1 MYINILLVLIL
12 IIIITAVGSYIKSRI
27 IFYFMQMKNDNLF
40 KYPTKL
46 RYKNENLVVISN
58 KINIKFESI

>member
-1 MYINILLVLIL
+1 MGTYNNNNNNNCCWQLYQKSHILFN
-12 IIIITAVGSYIKSRI
+12 A
-27 IFYFMQMKNDNLF
+27 NENENLF

-58 KINIKFESI
+58 KINIKFESIRIT